1 MNSSFKKEIELKI
14 EDIEK
19 ETKKN
24 KFLPGACVLE
34 NLRKRKNVR
43 RIQELKENVDKIYL
57 KIKVCRKNRNR
68 VREIIDLKEM
78 EIDDLQF
85 EIDKMKSISK
95 LRVWNY

>member
-1 MNSSFKKEIELKI
+1 
-14 EDIEK
+14 
-19 ETKKN
+19 
-24 KFLPGACVLE
+24 
-34 NLRKRKNVR
+34 
-43 RIQELKENVDKIYL
+43 LKENVDKIYL